1 MNKVSS
7 SQYWNQLYKSGET
20 RWDLGKPTPIFDSWF
35 NKIYKSQRICILG
48 AGNGWDVLNLA
59 KKGHTVTAVDFADVA
74 VKNLK
79 NSSKRLGIPIKVHS
93 LDIFD
98 LILYYNNYFDIVLEY
113 TCFCAIDPN
122 RRQNYIKLVSD
133 ILKTNGRYIGLLFP
147 INNPSDANGPPF
159 NVDFF
164 ETVKLFSNYMK
175 LIFHEDPLLSI
186 PERIGREVFVI
197 FKNHGN

>member
-1 MNKVSS
+1 
-7 SQYWNQLYKSGET
+7 
-20 RWDLGKPTPIFDSWF
+20 
-35 NKIYKSQRICILG
+35 
-48 AGNGWDVLNLA
+48 
-59 KKGHTVTAVDFADVA
+59 
-74 VKNLK
+74 
-79 NSSKRLGIPIKVHS
+79 
-93 LDIFD
+93 
-98 LILYYNNYFDIVLEY
+98 
-113 TCFCAIDPN
+113 
-122 RRQNYIKLVSD
+122 IKLVSD